1 MITNQVAYDKK
12 LLGNKIEGTFKEV
25 SSLLRLHDSSETMYI
40 MGDWH
45 AFNDFWS
52 KHADLAEIS
61 LEETQERLQQVTD
74 LLERVKNL

>member
-12 LLGNKIEGTFKEV
+12 LLGNKIEETFQEV
-25 SSLLRLHDSSETMYI
+25 ESLLKQLPPHKTMYI
-40 MGDWH
+40 INDCH
-45 AFNDFWS
+45 AFNVFWAE
-52 KHADLAEIS
+52 HADLTKVS